1 MDYEKAKLR
10 ADLDALAARVAA
22 LEHPPEPPPPP
33 PKRGLFESTK
43 KAQPKD

>member
-22 LEHPPEPPPPP
+22 LETKLTPAEEPPPS
-33 PKRGLFESTK
+33 PKRALFAK
-43 KAQPKD
+43 K